1 MFLQPKANSYHGLLG
16 ITGRENLRDVKQN
29 DFELCRD
36 GQGRKYVSVKVQ
48 RQTKN
53 HRGDNL
59 TDDNSKDGRKIILFN
74 ISKVFSSSITK
85 VKQILEEHPFFG
97 GFLECHMNK
106 SDDCKVF
113 VSPQVK

>member
-1 MFLQPKANSYHGLLG
+1 MFFEYLFYFCNR
-16 ITGRENLRDVKQN
+16 GRENLRDVNKN

-59 TDDNSKDGRKIILFN
+59 TDDNSKDGRMYEIPGRFQNSNVLF
-74 ISKVFSSSITK
+74 
-85 VKQILEEHPFFG
+85 
-97 GFLECHMNK
+97 
-106 SDDCKVF
+106 
-113 VSPQVK
+113 